1 MHYGAFQAVRLSI
14 PAEQIPGINLAFH
27 IVQTRIITVRDNGA
41 ASFLEFI
48 KIIHDPVAEKG
59 ASIIC
64 IVCPKQ
70 PLITTLAGEPV
81 TPEAG
86 FPVLLLLSRGEL
98 EVSVKWIGVLAGL

>member
-1 MHYGAFQAVRLSI
+1 MPVRNDGIAV
-14 PAEQIPGINLAFH
+14 
-27 IVQTRIITVRDNGA
+27 
-41 ASFLEFI
+41 FLEFI
-48 KIIHDPVAEKG
+48 KIIHDPVAKKG

-70 PLITTLAGEPV
+70 PLITTLVGEPV